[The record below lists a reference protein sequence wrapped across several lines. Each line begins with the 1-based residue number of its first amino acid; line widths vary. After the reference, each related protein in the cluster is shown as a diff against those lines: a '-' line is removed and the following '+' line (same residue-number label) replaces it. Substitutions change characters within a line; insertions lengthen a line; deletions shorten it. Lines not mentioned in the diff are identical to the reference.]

1 VTHPEIE
8 RFFMTIPEACQLIMQ
23 AAVIGKGG
31 EVFLL
36 DMGEPIR
43 IRYLAE
49 QMIRLSG
56 KRPGSDISILYTGLR
71 PGEKL
76 YEELFYESED
86 LAETSHPKIRVARG
100 ARPLCCEQL
109 AAELQ
114 RLEAAVAT
122 CDEEAFTS
130 VLHRL
135 VPDWRRDLAE
145 PELVKPPRTPS
156 EVTSA

>member
-1 VTHPEIE
+1 
-8 RFFMTIPEACQLIMQ
+8 MQ

-31 EVFLL
+31 EVFVL
-36 DMGEPIR
+36 DMGEPIK

-56 KRPGSDISILYTGLR
+56 KRPGSDISIRYSGLR

-100 ARPLCCEQL
+100 GLPVPRETVGSALRDLDAAVTACDDDAL
-109 AAELQ
+109 AA
-114 RLEAAVAT
+114 
-122 CDEEAFTS
+122 S
-130 VLHRL
+130 LHRL
-135 VPDWRRDLAE
+135 VPDWRRDR
-145 PELVKPPRTPS
+145 PESEGPTCVPPS
-156 EVTSA
+156 EIASG

>member
-23 AAVIGKGG
+23 AAVIGQGG
-31 EVFLL
+31 EVFVL
-36 DMGEPIR
+36 DMGEPIK

-56 KRPGSDISILYTGLR
+56 RRPGLDISIRYTGLR

-100 ARPLCCEQL
+100 GLPVPRETVAALLEGLDVAVTACDDEAL
-109 AAELQ
+109 AA
-114 RLEAAVAT
+114 
-122 CDEEAFTS
+122 S
-130 VLHRL
+130 LHRL
-135 VPDWRRDLAE
+135 VPDWRRDQPDSEGCACLSP
-145 PELVKPPRTPS
+145 PEVAS
-156 EVTSA
+156 G